1 MISQNKRC
9 QRAHLRENR
18 DRNHW
23 QVLCARQSRVRL
35 LRRNDAG
42 CNTKVLPFRKNGL
55 FYLQK
60 LSFSGVTCM
69 T

>member
-42 CNTKVLPFRKNGL
+42 CNTKVLPFRK
-55 FYLQK
+55 K
-60 LSFSGVTCM
+60 WIILSAEVKF
-69 T
+69 